1 MGHVRM
7 VGRALIALGLVV
19 VCVTHV
25 HAAKKGKSCVEKLAN
40 QVYSCTVA
48 AEAGG
53 TFQDCLRFN
62 APGTVSGDFDMT
74 SDAQGLLVGCTCKA
88 KGSSKK
94 AKFDALPIFVC
105 TGSDPEGEYVFEGN
119 VAGSGKKLSKGVATN
134 GSGGSFVFD
143 CKVDPACAVAQ

>member
-1 MGHVRM
+1 M
-7 VGRALIALGLVV
+7 VARAAGRSLIALGLVV
-19 VCVTHV
+19 VCVSNG

-40 QVYSCTVA
+40 QVFSCSVA
-48 AEAGG
+48 AEGGG
-53 TFQDCLRFN
+53 TFQDCLRFTS
-62 APGTVSGDFDMT
+62 PGTVSGDFDMT
-74 SDAQGLLVGCTCKA
+74 SDAQGLLAGCTCKA

-105 TGSDPEGEYVFEGN
+105 TGSDPAGEYVFEGN